1 MSFDPPSE
9 AQFLEAFSVVPSQR
23 PNGDDMVYCY
33 TLDDSLGGRVELSFD
48 VIARSIQTSLSL
60 NGRTASVVTMEGAT
74 SMRIIGRAVEAAFE
88 FAGARSELRVATEP
102 ALSVTWSTLLC

>member
-1 MSFDPPSE
+1 MSFDTPSE

-88 FAGARSELRVATEP
+88 FAGARTELRVATEP